1 MTERTGSSEQQR
13 RLGAGGGERG
23 QRRLGANSGE
33 RGRPAD
39 AARRERGAKAGAGR
53 ESGRK
58 ADAARRERGQN
69 AGAGREAGRKADAAR
84 REQGRRARDD
94 RGRQGRG
101 AGAGPGLRRR
111 RADGERSHNAILL
124 GATELATLE
133 GLEGLSIGGLA
144 DHIGMSKSGLY
155 AHFGSKEELQ
165 LATIE
170 KAQEIFDR
178 EVTSR
183 AFEQPEG
190 LPRVLGF
197 SDAYLSYLE
206 RRVFPGGCFFA
217 AAGAEFAT
225 REGAVKEKLHEFATE
240 GLRGLAE
247 TIRAAQARGEI
258 DAEADGDQLAFEID
272 ALLHGAN
279 AGFLLSGDREPLQRA
294 RRAIR
299 DRLGASG
306 D

>member
-1 MTERTGSSEQQR
+1 MQLTRPDEIQR
-13 RLGAGGGERG
+13 QLGAAGSER
-23 QRRLGANSGE
+23 
-33 RGRPAD
+33 
-39 AARRERGAKAGAGR
+39 
-53 ESGRK
+53 GRK
-58 ADAARRERGQN
+58 ADAARRERGQK
-69 AGAGREAGRKADAAR
+69 AGAARDPGRKTDAAR

-94 RGRQGRG
+94 RSRRGSG
-101 AGAGPGLRRR
+101 AGAARGRRRR

-178 EVTSR
+178 EVTR
-183 AFEQPEG
+183 PALEQPQG
-190 LPRVLGF
+190 LSRVLGM

-225 REGAVKEKLHEFATE
+225 RDGPVKQKLQEFATE

-247 TIRAAQARGEI
+247 AIRAARAHGEI
-258 DAEADGDQLAFEID
+258 DADADADQLAFEID

-279 AGFLLSGDREPLQRA
+279 AGFLLSGDREPLDRA

-299 DRLGASG
+299 ERLGVSG
-306 D
+306 T